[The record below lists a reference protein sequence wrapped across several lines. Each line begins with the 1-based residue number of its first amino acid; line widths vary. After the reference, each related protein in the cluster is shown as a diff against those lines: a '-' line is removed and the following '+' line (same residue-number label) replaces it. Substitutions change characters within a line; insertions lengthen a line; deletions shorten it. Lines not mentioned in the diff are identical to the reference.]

1 MNIVIP
7 LAGAGSR
14 FSKTHSMPKPLIPV
28 DGKLMIQRAIESLG
42 FDGIYHFVVRDD
54 EYLPQTTWAIKQCV
68 DPIMVKIDHLT
79 EGPASSALLLREYIN
94 DDELIIANCDQI
106 MKWDCEKALDEM
118 RKYDGA
124 VVTINS
130 SDPKHSYVRVKE
142 GIAVEFAE
150 KKVISNTALTGI
162 HYWKNGQDFV
172 SSADQMIA
180 ENNRTRNEF
189 YIAPT
194 YNYMKKPIGVYMV
207 TDKEYYPIGTPSDL
221 EAYESR

>member
-1 MNIVIP
+1 
-7 LAGAGSR
+7 
-14 FSKTHSMPKPLIPV
+14 MPKPLIPV
-28 DGKLMIQRAIESLG
+28 DGRLMIQRAVESLG
-42 FDGIYHFVVRDD
+42 FDGVYHFVVRDD
-54 EYLPQTTWAIKQCV
+54 EYLAQTTWAIEQCV
-68 DPIMVKIDHLT
+68 DPIIVKIDHLT
-79 EGPASSALLLREYIN
+79 AGPASSALLLREHIN

-106 MKWDCEKALDEM
+106 MNWDSEKALTEM

-130 SDPKHSYVRVKE
+130 SDPKHSYVRVNGE
-142 GIAVEFAE
+142 GLAEEFAE

-162 HYWKNGQDFV
+162 HYWGNGQDFIL
-172 SSADQMIA
+172 SADQMIA

-194 YNYMKKPIGVYMV
+194 YNYMKKRIGIYMV
-207 TDKEYYPIGTPSDL
+207 ADKEYYPIGTPGDL